1 MTDIKN
7 FIPSYPPSDDKEL
20 IIKLS
25 HLEEFSELQ
34 LGPDEPVPLT
44 KGTPLMHQELQARY
58 FSINT
63 PYDKGILWHEV
74 GTGKTCAASLIIERF
89 KKSLV
94 DGKPRKSAL
103 VIVRNAALRDSLRNE
118 ISKICTR
125 DIYLPKLTEN
135 ELKKLEIDS
144 VVEMTD
150 EAKMRRLNSA
160 ISKTYE
166 IVKYGDIL
174 DIKSKSSKG
183 MPSDETIVRD
193 YSDRVIIVDE
203 IQNIRLQHEPTD
215 KPKKVTKP
223 KSDVIKVKK
232 ERGRYQNLHK
242 FLHLVKNCRILLLTG
257 TPGWDKVYD
266 IAGIFNLILPL
277 NNQFPTLQKFIKEY
291 FNEDGDIL
299 PEKVDDFTEKVGGKV
314 SYIRAMISSAKRE
327 EIGVTKP
334 WLKHIIVYPSAMSE
348 YQAGYVREALKK
360 LEENKEGPI
369 YSDVRDA
376 ANCIY
381 PELDKSGKSVGGVY
395 GTEAFAKYAITEKIR
410 KTYEKGKK
418 EATVVV
424 TKSFGFS
431 NIDVYRKLLGPT
443 DGPDIYANLR
453 KYSAKFAT
461 IIEMLRDPTRSKE
474 KVFIY
479 NDSVKG
485 TGGIISLAL
494 IMKLWGFRWLKR
506 PENAKYSED
515 NTDGFFVIT
524 SETGT
529 ISESAQIRKALE
541 VFNADN
547 NIYGNAV
554 RIILGSETISQGY
567 TLKAVRQTH
576 VGQGHWNMAS
586 IDQSLGRVFRTG
598 SHDQLPEAERY
609 VNIYRHAALEGC
621 KENSKKCVKLEKG
634 ASNPSGGSFSTF
646 ETIDVYVYSVAERK
660 EYMTSQLYRL
670 MKKAAWDCA
679 LAYKR
684 NVLIT
689 DTDGS
694 RECDYVEC
702 NYQCDSYDKSDIDK
716 KSGDDFLAEGQGKVW
731 SYDVKLDI
739 ASDRHASASTSNYN
753 LLYSD
758 KDVSDYTKNIIE
770 IFHNYFALRYDMIV
784 SLFPYENL
792 VKFVLIKA
800 LANIINSR
808 IPIRNRYGIISYLNE
823 SNNIYF
829 LNTNVSENF
838 DYLSSVYTV
847 FPLVTE
853 KTSLEDV
860 LESIQLNDD
869 EVYIKNFVKNPD
881 VETFNKFSSRTK
893 IILLESSVTMRESEG
908 VASAQK
914 QRVINFV
921 IDALKNEL
929 YVMED
934 GNIVHNMYNSEYE
947 GTGYDIAA
955 KKLEKNG
962 ELRVFDKK
970 SGTWN
975 NVREDDEEKYLSELK
990 SYGNKKS
997 KDTLVDNPYKIYG
1010 SVDVKNQF
1018 KIHDGRQV
1026 KARAG
1031 RVCIAGGCKI
1041 TYLYEVFHHLGH
1053 LPYDDEVNQSIKG
1066 KGKKIIMG
1074 LLRSIKTFE
1083 SSPFANEVDNMSV
1096 GNLEKLYAMF
1106 TMDKQEL
1113 CDSIE
1118 RFLKGENP
1126 EKLNLFVAA

>member
-1 MTDIKN
+1 MTDVKN

-34 LGPDEPVPLT
+34 LGSDEAVPLL

-94 DGKPRKSAL
+94 DGKPRKPAL
-103 VIVRNAALRDSLRNE
+103 VIVRNAALRDSLRYE

-135 ELKKLEIDS
+135 ELKRLEIDS

-150 EAKMRRLNSA
+150 EAKIRRLNDA

-193 YSDRVIIVDE
+193 YSNRVIIVDE
-203 IQNIRLQHEPTD
+203 IQNIRLQHEPTN

-223 KSDVIKVKK
+223 KSDAIKAKK

-299 PEKVDDFTEKVGGKV
+299 PEKVDDFTEKVRGKV

-334 WLKHIIVYPSAMSE
+334 WLKHIIVYPSAMSD
-348 YQAGYVREALKK
+348 YQAGFVREALKK

-381 PELDKSGKSVGGVY
+381 PDLDKSNKSTSGVY
-395 GTEAFAKYAITEKIR
+395 GTDAFAKYAITEKIR

-418 EATVVV
+418 EATIVV
-424 TKSFGFS
+424 TKSIGFS
-431 NIDVYRKLLGPT
+431 NVDVYKKLLGPAE
-443 DGPDIYANLR
+443 DPDIYANLR

-461 IIEMLRDPTRSKE
+461 IIEMLRDPNRNKE

-494 IMKLWGFRWLKR
+494 IMKLWGFKWLKR

-515 NTDGFFVIT
+515 STDGFFVIT

-529 ISESAQIRKALE
+529 ISESAQIRRALE

-576 VGQGHWNMAS
+576 VVQGHWNMAS

-609 VNIYRHAALEGC
+609 VNIYRHASLEGC
-621 KENSKKCVKLEKG
+621 KENSKKCVKLERG
-634 ASNPSGGSFSTF
+634 VSSPSGGTFSKF

-689 DTDGS
+689 DTNGS

-702 NYQCDSYDKSDIDK
+702 NYQCDSFDRSDIDR
-716 KSGDDFLAEGQGKVW
+716 KSGDDFLVEGQGKVW
-731 SYDVKLDI
+731 SYDIVSKGDE
-739 ASDRHASASTSNYN
+739 STSNYN

-784 SLFPYENL
+784 SLLPHENP
-792 VKFVLIKA
+792 VKFILIKS
-800 LANIINSR
+800 LASIINSR
-808 IPIRNRYGIISYLNE
+808 IPIRNRYGITSYLNE

-829 LNTNVSENF
+829 LNTNVSEKF

-860 LESIQLNDD
+860 IESIQLDDD
-869 EVYIKNFVKNPD
+869 EFHIKNFVKNPIKESFD
-881 VETFNKFSSRTK
+881 KFSGRTK
-893 IILLESSVTMRESEG
+893 IILLEASIAMKESEN
-908 VASAQK
+908 VVNAQK
-914 QRVINFV
+914 QYAINFV
-921 IDALKNEL
+921 IDMLKDEL
-929 YVMED
+929 YEMGD
-934 GNIVHNMYNSEYE
+934 GNIVHNMYNSEYD

-970 SGTWN
+970 KGTWS
-975 NVREDDEEKYLSELK
+975 NVKKDDEEKYLSELK
-990 SYGNKKS
+990 SYDGKKS
-997 KDTLVDNPYKIYG
+997 KNTLTSNPYKIYG
-1010 SVDVKNQF
+1010 SLDAKNQF
-1018 KIHDGRQV
+1018 KIHDGRQA

-1053 LPYDDEVNQSIKG
+1053 LPYDDEVDQSIKG
-1066 KGKKIIMG
+1066 KGKKIILG
-1074 LLRSIKTFE
+1074 LLRSIKSFE
-1083 SSPFANEVDNMSV
+1083 SSPFANEVDDMSASD
-1096 GNLEKLYAMF
+1096 LEKLYAMF

-1113 CDSIE
+1113 CNSIE

-1126 EKLNLFVAA
+1126 GKLNLFIAG

>member
-1 MTDIKN
+1 MTDVKN

-34 LGPDEPVPLT
+34 LGPNERVPLT
-44 KGTPLMHQELQARY
+44 KGTPLVHQELQARY

-74 GTGKTCAASLIIERF
+74 GTGKTCAASLIVERF

-94 DGKPRKSAL
+94 DGKPRKPAL

-118 ISKICTR
+118 ISKICTG
-125 DIYLPKLTEN
+125 DIYLPKLTES
-135 ELKKLEIDS
+135 ELKRLEIDS
-144 VVEMTD
+144 IVEMTE

-166 IVKYGDIL
+166 IVKYGEIL
-174 DIKSKSSKG
+174 DVKSKSGKG
-183 MPSDETIVRD
+183 MPSDEVIVRD

-203 IQNIRLQHEPTD
+203 IQNIRLQHEPAD
-215 KPKKVTKP
+215 KSKKITKP
-223 KSDVIKVKK
+223 KSDATKVKK

-277 NNQFPTLQKFIKEY
+277 NNQFPVLQKFIKEY
-291 FNEDGDIL
+291 FTEDGDIL
-299 PEKVDDFTEKVGGKV
+299 PEKIDDFTEKVRGKV

-327 EIGVTKP
+327 EIGATKP
-334 WLKHIIVYPSAMSE
+334 WLKHIVVYPSAMSE
-348 YQAGYVREALKK
+348 YQAGFVREALKK

-369 YSDVRDA
+369 YSDARDA

-381 PELDKSGKSVGGVY
+381 PELDKSNKSTNGVY
-395 GTEAFAKYAITEKIR
+395 GTEAFAKYAITEKMR

-418 EATVVV
+418 EPTIVV
-424 TKSFGFS
+424 TKTIGFS
-431 NIDVYRKLLGPT
+431 NIDAYRKLLGPA
-443 DGPDIYANLR
+443 DDPDIYANLR

-461 IIEMLRDPTRSKE
+461 IVEMLRDPTRGKE

-494 IMKLWGFRWLKR
+494 IMKLWGFKWLKH

-515 NTDGFFVIT
+515 STEGFFVIT

-529 ISESAQIRKALE
+529 INESAQIRRALE
-541 VFNADN
+541 IFNADN
-547 NIYGNAV
+547 NIYGNVA

-576 VGQGHWNMAS
+576 VIQGHWNMAS

-609 VNIYRHAALEGC
+609 VNIYRHVALEGC
-621 KENSKKCVKLEKG
+621 KENSKKDCVKLEKG
-634 ASNPSGGSFSTF
+634 ISSPSGGIFSKS

-684 NVLIT
+684 NVLVT
-689 DTDGS
+689 DADGS
-694 RECDYVEC
+694 RECDYIEC
-702 NYQCDSYDKSDIDK
+702 NYQCDSYSKSDIDK
-716 KSGDDFLAEGQGKVW
+716 KSGDNFLAEGQGKVW
-731 SYDVKLDI
+731 SYDVKPDAI
-739 ASDRHASASTSNYN
+739 SETSNYN

-784 SLFPYENL
+784 SLLPYENPI
-792 VKFVLIKA
+792 KFILIKA

-829 LNTNVSENF
+829 LNANVSEKF

-860 LESIQLNDD
+860 LESIQLNED
-869 EVYIKNFVKNPD
+869 EIYIKNFVKNPST
-881 VETFNKFSSRTK
+881 ETFNKFSNRTK
-893 IILLESSVTMRESEG
+893 IILLESSVAMRESG
-908 VASAQK
+908 KIANLQGQS
-914 QRVINFV
+914 VINFV
-921 IDALKNEL
+921 ISTLKNEL
-929 YVMED
+929 YNMED

-947 GTGYDIAA
+947 GTGYDISA

-970 SGTWN
+970 SGIWN
-975 NVREDDEEKYLSELK
+975 NVREEEEEKYLSELK
-990 SYGNKKS
+990 SYGDKKS
-997 KDTLVDNPYKIYG
+997 KDTLAHNPYKIYG

-1018 KIHDGRQV
+1018 KIHDGRQA

-1074 LLRSIKTFE
+1074 LLSSIKTFE
-1083 SSPFANEVDNMSV
+1083 SSPFANEVDDMSASD
-1096 GNLEKLYAMF
+1096 LEKLYAMF
-1106 TMDKQEL
+1106 TMNKQEL

-1126 EKLNLFVAA
+1126 EKLNLFVTT